1 MLPDDIP
8 LEQLSEEIIN
18 STIVLEV
25 LIETLG
31 AHLKPQIIHLPYRQ
45 LHPNLIPHGSDRS
58 DSTG

>member
-1 MLPDDIP
+1 VPPLIASDPIMLPDDIP

-31 AHLKPQIIHLPYRQ
+31 AHLKPQIITCP
-45 LHPNLIPHGSDRS
+45 
-58 DSTG
+58 TGNFTPT